1 MAKKPTKKQPEEKIT
16 IPSGEFLAL
25 GSESRDAIYNSSII
39 PVSLTTKYKLEE
51 LFAGEKIY
59 ELFKDCDTIFEM
71 TELKSY
77 VLTGIAQCFDSL
89 IVDFEDHESF
99 WENFQIIYH
108 DMKRNPQE
116 KTILSLS
123 REIGINLFSKANCFA
138 YLTWEDDSFK
148 KGTIKE
154 KAIRSFKDITI
165 IKPDLFYPNI
175 DMLGNTTWYIRIPY
189 DVPTE
194 KLPKEYK
201 GFFGEQVTN
210 SQTSDKLFAVDNSRL
225 IHISMPKPSGRPFA
239 IPFFMSLIRLL
250 KYMELSDQ
258 AGYSVLDS
266 FISFILHIAVGGSQL
281 LPSKK
286 IKAASETYIQAIVDV
301 VRGKSKSKIIGTTDN
316 VKMEFITLPT
326 ELLQQGGLPE
336 NLQKR
341 LDVSLVKEFFRDDT
355 ILSSLAVLKFW
366 EVNIQAPVQDFW
378 MLLAREICE
387 RKNWSNVPTISF
399 PTMHWQDSSIVHQQ
413 NLEEWDR
420 GLMSGKD
427 VLKGEGRSFNAT
439 MKQRKL
445 EEEQYGD
452 IFQGQQKRRNDGQT
466 VADEKMKDG
475 TKPRK

>member
-1 MAKKPTKKQPEEKIT
+1 MAKKLKKPEEKIK
-16 IPSGEFLAL
+16 IPQGDFGDLAIA
-25 GSESRDAIYNSSII
+25 SEARDAIYNSSII
-39 PVSLTTKYKLEE
+39 PVSLTTKYKLAD
-51 LFAGEKIY
+51 LFSGEKIY

-108 DMKRNPQE
+108 DMEKNPQE
-116 KTILSLS
+116 KTILGLS
-123 REIGINLFSKANCFA
+123 KEIGINLFSKANCFA
-138 YLTWEDDSFK
+138 YLTWNDDSFK

-154 KAIRSFKDITI
+154 KALRSFKDITI
-165 IKPDLFYPNI
+165 IKPDIFYPDT
-175 DMLGNTTWYIRIPY
+175 DMFGNTVWYIRIPSEISI
-189 DVPTE
+189 E

-201 GFFGEQVTN
+201 DFIGKKITN
-210 SQTSDKLFAVDNSRL
+210 SQTTDQLFAVDNSRL
-225 IHISMPKPSGRPFA
+225 IHISMPKPSGRTFA

-266 FISFILHIAVGGSQL
+266 FISFILHIAVGGTL
-281 LPSKK
+281 LPGKK
-286 IKAASETYIQAIVDV
+286 VKQASETYIQAIVDV

-387 RKNWSNVPTISF
+387 RKSWDKVPTISF
-399 PTMHWQDSSIVHQQ
+399 PSMHWQDSSIVHQQ

-427 VLKGEGRSFNAT
+427 VLKSNGRSFNAT

-466 VADEKMKDG
+466 AVDEKMKDG
-475 TKPRK
+475 TAPKK